1 MHEGG
6 TTRNAAECLGR
17 LGLGNQTT
25 FISGIGDDEKSSM
38 IKNSLSR
45 AGVPVD
51 GLCEKVGERTAA
63 FSGFLNNNG
72 DFLCGVADMD
82 VLRVIPREH
91 LDSFQ
96 FWDSRVVLIDGNI
109 GSETLEYVLSRT
121 QRVQHVIFEPISE
134 EKSEVILQ

>member
-38 IKNSLSR
+38 IKNSLIR

-72 DFLCGVADMD
+72 DFL
-82 VLRVIPREH
+82 
-91 LDSFQ
+91 
-96 FWDSRVVLIDGNI
+96 
-109 GSETLEYVLSRT
+109 
-121 QRVQHVIFEPISE
+121 
-134 EKSEVILQ
+134 

>member
-38 IKNSLSR
+38 IKNSLTR
-45 AGVPVD
+45 AGVSDD

-63 FSGFLNNNG
+63 FSGFLNNNR

-91 LDSFQ
+91 LDRFQ
-96 FWDSRVVLIDGNI
+96 FWDSKVVLIDGNI

-134 EKSEVILQ
+134 EKSEIIIQ

>member
-1 MHEGG
+1 
-6 TTRNAAECLGR
+6 
-17 LGLGNQTT
+17 
-25 FISGIGDDEKSSM
+25 M

-91 LDSFQ
+91 LDLFQ

-121 QRVQHVIFEPISE
+121 
-134 EKSEVILQ
+134 

>member
-38 IKNSLSR
+38 IKNSLTR
-45 AGVPVD
+45 AGVSDD
-51 GLCEKVGERTAA
+51 GLFEKVGERTAA
-63 FSGFLNNNG
+63 FSGFLNSNG

-91 LDSFQ
+91 LD
-96 FWDSRVVLIDGNI
+96 R
-109 GSETLEYVLSRT
+109 Y
-121 QRVQHVIFEPISE
+121 
-134 EKSEVILQ
+134 